1 MRTHAVLTRESPTTR
16 TPGWN
21 REVGGK
27 GDAARHP
34 GASPTGPPGKHG
46 NAPVFPST
54 PSRSAVAAF
63 APAWAAPAAPLDV
76 VFLDG
81 KIATLDA
88 KGSFVSAVAV
98 KDGRFVAVGSTK
110 AIRKLA
116 GKPTRIVDLGGK
128 LADMAVPSDDLFTM
142 DPSSIDKVRALR
154 TIVGGRVVHE
164 ARQ

>member
-21 REVGGK
+21 LRVGGK
-27 GDAARHP
+27 GDAARHSA
-34 GASPTGPPGKHG
+34 ASPTGPPGKHG

-54 PSRSAVAAF
+54 PSWSAVAAF
-63 APAWAAPAAPLDV
+63 APAWAAPGAPP
-76 VFLDG
+76 LDG
-81 KIATLDA
+81 K
-88 KGSFVSAVAV
+88 S
-98 KDGRFVAVGSTK
+98 
-110 AIRKLA
+110 
-116 GKPTRIVDLGGK
+116 TRIVDLGGK

-154 TIVGGRVVHE
+154 TIVGGKVVHE